1 MGVRAGMRREVRTT
15 TFVTPDLIR
24 GPASFF
30 ADEPTD
36 CTCGRSTVQSRS
48 MEKVFI
54 LHHER
59 PETDRMVEDVKLI
72 GAYSTEEAAL
82 AAIAR
87 LVVQPGFRD

>member
-1 MGVRAGMRREVRTT
+1 
-15 TFVTPDLIR
+15 
-24 GPASFF
+24 
-30 ADEPTD
+30 
-36 CTCGRSTVQSRS
+36 

-59 PETDRMVEDVKLI
+59 PETDKIVEDVKLI

-87 LVVQPGFRD
+87 LVVQPGFRDYPDHFSIDSYPIDMDHWTEGFVVV